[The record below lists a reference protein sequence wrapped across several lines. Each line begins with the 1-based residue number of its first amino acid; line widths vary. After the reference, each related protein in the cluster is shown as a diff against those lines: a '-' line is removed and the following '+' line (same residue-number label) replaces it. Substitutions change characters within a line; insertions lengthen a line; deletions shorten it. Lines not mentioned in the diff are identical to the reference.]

1 MSHKPFLAGHW
12 LARDIESLQ
21 SPSEEVLSS
30 IHHGHDKHSS
40 VIKNKF
46 PTFKNKF
53 RKKPKSPAPLAEG
66 FQAAG
71 CFTPGWRG
79 DSLTSKASSKFTM
92 LLDTLQEDVARTMSD
107 QDFNRSLSLGIY
119 SEFLSYAKEEGALEC
134 ELDDLSRFWKTLKSD
149 SAEERPEIL
158 NSFIRLY
165 CYRVA
170 VITLFKL
177 RFMSMLSLKANIP
190 LNARSAQNPNHW
202 LAQIFKTGTRHEL
215 KARVTEANI
224 FSWYRPKIEL
234 TTMIEDWMKNSID
247 VTIAELIKL
256 TSPRVQG
263 ERANSVYSHSLSH
276 LNFGLFLNSL
286 LINFPLWMETIEP
299 LPYCKFQTPE
309 ELEIISCK
317 YSGDYLESLAL
328 SHWLAQL
335 NNIDMK
341 WDQILCPVFKGKDFE
356 SGLFFKV
363 LNELQFLTFLAEV
376 ADTQMQAP
384 VDFISGIMGH
394 HYKNR
399 KGTQATRGL
408 SLDTPFSNSTY
419 DRNILNLTHLPKN
432 NPYHFLMSQI
442 DDQSSTLKAGGWL
455 FVLSSKNLF
464 APSQKDRLKT
474 LQQELEIKAV
484 IDLENIKGKGELSNW
499 LYVFRKRMPHIARA
513 EKESIAWFR
522 LSADMKSFHDFAD
535 VTDLLRD
542 FYLSHLEE
550 APSLWQKDFGEGNRL
565 DFYQDALIDGHL
577 IHSAN
582 EDQTRLTHPR
592 FFKALMS
599 NCLPLESVFELRPM
613 NPDEWQN
620 PHSLNIGLNLDG
632 ATFLMVDARLK
643 DQTKITLHPISTF
656 RAIYFDNGSSLCHYF
671 LISAKHNG
679 INPNVLRKYFSS
691 QMGQQLVNL
700 SFTSQH
706 SKVKSQLAKLLV
718 PKWFQRSEFLPE
730 NLRPALDIF
739 NWDAKALT
747 SSQSTDLMDRFNYF
761 KQSSKGL
768 FKKYACDLVS
778 SLVRFEQTL
787 ETLVSNL
794 SDPRLGSQI
803 NFQNPELQSAISQLP
818 TYPILRPVHPD
829 VFVEFLEDV
838 QSDDLNTS
846 LVRVDLKSQIDGEL
860 RLWTLEFSNNE
871 RVIARLHS
879 DESMLLFAQFIA
891 QFALGRSIGQLI
903 KALRLPTLNDMQEV
917 VEHAKD
923 KQSVFH
929 ELLNFTSNYLEE
941 CFRTQFLTETP

>member
-21 SPSEEVLSS
+21 KPHKEDLSPIPSASPV
-30 IHHGHDKHSS
+30 
-40 VIKNKF
+40 KNKF
-46 PTFKNKF
+46 PSFNNKY
-53 RKKPKSPAPLAEG
+53 RKKAIPQASAQAPLG
-66 FQAAG
+66 FQAAQF
-71 CFTPGWRG
+71 FTPGWRG
-79 DSLTSKASSKFTM
+79 DSLTSKASSKFTL
-92 LLDTLQEDVARTMSD
+92 LLDTLQEDVAKTLTV
-107 QDFNRSLSLGIY
+107 QEFNRSLSLGIY
-119 SEFLSYAKEEGALEC
+119 NEFLSYAKEEGALEC
-134 ELDDLSRFWKTLKSD
+134 ELDDLARFWKALKSD
-149 SAEERPEIL
+149 SNEERPEIL
-158 NSFIRLY
+158 NAFIRLY

-177 RFMSMLSLKANIP
+177 RFISMLSLKANIP
-190 LNARSAQNPNHW
+190 LSNRCSQNPNHW

-224 FSWYRPKIEL
+224 FSWYRPKNDL
-234 TTMIEDWMKNSID
+234 TPVIEDWMKNSVE

-263 ERANSVYSHSLSH
+263 EKANSVYSHSLSH

-286 LINFPLWMETIEP
+286 LINFPLWMEAIEP

-376 ADTQMQAP
+376 AETQQQTP
-384 VDFISGIMGH
+384 VDFIAGIMGH

-399 KGTQATRGL
+399 KGTQALRGL
-408 SLDTPFSNSTY
+408 SLDTPFSTSTY

-432 NPYHFLMSQI
+432 NPYHFLMGQI
-442 DDQSSTLKAGGWL
+442 DDQAATLKAGGWL
-455 FVLSSKNLF
+455 FVLSSKSLF
-464 APSQKDRLKT
+464 APSQKERLKII
-474 LQQELEIKAV
+474 QEDLEIKAV
-484 IDLENIKGKGELSNW
+484 IDLENVKGKGELSNW
-499 LYVFRKRMPHIARA
+499 LYIFRKRMPHVIRS

-522 LSADMKSFHDFAD
+522 LSADMKSFHDFAE

-542 FYLSHLEE
+542 FYISHLEE
-550 APSLWQKDFGEGNRL
+550 APGLWQKDYGTGYRL

-577 IHSAN
+577 IHAAS
-582 EDQTRLTHPR
+582 EDQSRVTHPR
-592 FFKALMS
+592 FFKSLMA
-599 NCLPLESVFELRPM
+599 NCVPLESVFELRPM

-632 ATFLMVDARLK
+632 ATFLMVDCRYK
-643 DQTKITLHPISTF
+643 DQTKITLHPIATF
-656 RAIYFDNGSSLCHYF
+656 RAIYFENGSSLCHYY
-671 LISAKHNG
+671 LISSKHNG
-679 INPNVLRKYFSS
+679 INPNILRKYFSS

-700 SFTSQH
+700 SFSSQQ

-730 NLRPALDIF
+730 NLRPALEMF
-739 NWDAKALT
+739 TWDAKSLT
-747 SSQSTDLMDRFNYF
+747 SSQASELTDRFKYF
-761 KQSSKGL
+761 KQSAKGL
-768 FKKYACDLVS
+768 FNKYACDLVS
-778 SLVRFEQTL
+778 SLVSFEQTL

-803 NFQNPELQSAISQLP
+803 NFQNPELQKALSELP
-818 TYPILRPVHPD
+818 SYPILRPVHPD
-829 VFVEFLEDV
+829 VYVEFLDDV
-838 QSDDLNTS
+838 QSEDLNSVLT
-846 LVRVDLKSQIDGEL
+846 RVDLKSQVDGEL
-860 RLWTLEFSNNE
+860 RLWSLEFSNNQ
-871 RVIARLHS
+871 RVICRLHS
-879 DESMLLFAQFIA
+879 DEGMLLFAQFIA
-891 QFALGRSIGQLI
+891 QFAIGRSIGQLI
-903 KALRLPTLNDMQEV
+903 KALRLPSLTDMQRV
-917 VEHAKD
+917 VGQAKN
-923 KQSVFH
+923 KQSVFN
-929 ELLNFTSNYLEE
+929 ELLMFTSNYLEE
-941 CFRTQFLTETP
+941 CFRTQFLTESP